1 MRSLRIAPRS
11 EKDLDNVLQSTTIYS
26 NVSKARCASVL
37 LRLGLR
43 CTALCSADSP
53 RWRVQGVLA
62 NKEELLKVFGT
73 VDEEKICV
81 LVRRCLAQGH
91 LAQRSGCPRAS
102 QILERGELQV
112 SDLERRSSAETLA
125 RDVVQ
130 VLVDKCVN
138 PATGRPYTAGVL
150 ERALKAAH
158 VALDPKRSAKQQAL
172 EALPRLQAQFP
183 IERARMRF
191 RIAAPAAAA
200 DALRAALAEQSA
212 SVETEDVRN
221 ETVVGALSML
231 RGLSPRY

>member
-1 MRSLRIAPRS
+1 M
-11 EKDLDNVLQSTTIYS
+11 
-26 NVSKARCASVL
+26 
-37 LRLGLR
+37 
-43 CTALCSADSP
+43 
-53 RWRVQGVLA
+53 
-62 NKEELLKVFGT
+62 FGT
-73 VDEEKICV
+73 TDKDKICV
-81 LVRRCLAQGH
+81 LVCAALRG
-91 LAQRSGCPRAS
+91 RSQDVGRQLTCCVRL

-150 ERALKAAH
+150 ERALKTAH

-212 SVETEDVRN
+212 LVESEDTRN
-221 ETVVGALSML
+221 ETFVGAFCLAHCL
-231 RGLSPRY
+231 VFARN

>member
-1 MRSLRIAPRS
+1 M
-11 EKDLDNVLQSTTIYS
+11 LQSTTIYT
-26 NVSKARCASVL
+26 NVSKAREADAL
-37 LRLGLR
+37 LALGLR
-43 CTALCSADSP
+43 SFGRLWPALTRCAAS
-53 RWRVQGVLA
+53 QGVLA
-62 NKEELLKVFGT
+62 NKEELQKVFGT
-73 VDEEKICV
+73 ADEEKICV
-81 LVRRCLAQGH
+81 LVRSASACATTTLGCSWLA
-91 LAQRSGCPRAS
+91 AACA

-191 RIAAPAAAA
+191 RIVAPAAAA
-200 DALRAALAEQSA
+200 DALRAALAEQNA
-212 SVETEDVRN
+212 SLEGEDVRSD
-221 ETVVGALSML
+221 TVVGAPLVRMKRSLSIL
-231 RGLSPRY
+231 TLFCACVQ